1 MRATETLATMEC
13 SDDIPSPWSNREQPP
28 ALLVNAIQSFVEP
41 QRLSVV
47 YEFCGHGLGRLLHD
61 EPNIVHI
68 GRPGVGVE
76 LRSGMF
82 FTIEPMINLGKPQV
96 KPLDDGWTA
105 VTRDRSLSARFEHS
119 LGVTATG
126 CEVFTLSK
134 RNAEKVPGA
143 PEVA

>member
-1 MRATETLATMEC
+1 MEC